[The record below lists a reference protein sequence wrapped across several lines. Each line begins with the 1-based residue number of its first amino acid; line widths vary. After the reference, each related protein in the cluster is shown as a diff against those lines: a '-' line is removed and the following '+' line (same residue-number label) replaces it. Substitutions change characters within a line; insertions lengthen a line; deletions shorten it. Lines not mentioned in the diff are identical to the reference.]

1 MKETGELLIQYEESD
16 WEFLKRIASIFGT
29 GLVMEDGKSE
39 RKEEESNKEE
49 SGKTERTV
57 RLKIAKIKK
66 QLLKNGVYG

>member
-39 RKEEESNKEE
+39 RKAE
-49 SGKTERTV
+49 
-57 RLKIAKIKK
+57 
-66 QLLKNGVYG
+66 